1 MTDSDAV
8 PNLRGGNLATAA
20 FILGPLLGV
29 VVMVGGLVWQAA
41 HYPTREEFRSAEAVI
56 HRLDKSVDV
65 QGAHVEALRDQ
76 VGAVKEQG
84 SRIEQK
90 LNDLARKR

>member
-1 MTDSDAV
+1 MGDEPV
-8 PNLRGGNLATAA
+8 PNLRGGGMVTAA
-20 FILGPLLGV
+20 FVLGPLLGV
-29 VVMVGGLVWQAA
+29 VVMVGGLIWQAA
-41 HYPTREEFRSAEAVI
+41 HYPTREEFRAAQDTIHSLDRAVG
-56 HRLDKSVDV
+56 V